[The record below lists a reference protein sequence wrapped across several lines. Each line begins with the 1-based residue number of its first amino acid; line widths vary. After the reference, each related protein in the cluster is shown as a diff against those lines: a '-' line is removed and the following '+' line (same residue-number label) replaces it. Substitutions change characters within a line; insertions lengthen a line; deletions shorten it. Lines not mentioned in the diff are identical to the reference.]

1 VAIIAVLFYYV
12 FVHLLNV
19 QLPLPYFQ
27 FST

>member
-1 VAIIAVLFYYV
+1 VLYYYV

-27 FST
+27 FSTT